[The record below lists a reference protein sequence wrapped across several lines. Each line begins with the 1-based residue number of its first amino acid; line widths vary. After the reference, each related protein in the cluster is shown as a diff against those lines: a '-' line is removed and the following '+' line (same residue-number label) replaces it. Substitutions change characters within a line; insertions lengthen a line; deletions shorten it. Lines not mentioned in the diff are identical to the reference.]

1 MSIDGMGAIVHQK
14 QADFLEADDLV
25 LCYTGGR
32 GAGKTHV
39 GALKVLT
46 SSKNGWSWMGVSP
59 DAGVIIETTFPTFL
73 SIAQQYG
80 KLIKYVKSPYPR
92 VWFRTSDGGE
102 ADIIMRSG
110 EKPDKLRGANKSG
123 LWLDEA
129 SIMVRDVLDVTIPT
143 LRHQGR
149 MGQVMMT
156 MTPAGKSHWTFDLL
170 FQQIEQEEIGNFHP
184 SMIREFGGT
193 AYVTKPGTKLVHAPS
208 IDNPFLP
215 EEYVESIRQLYTS
228 EFARQELEGQF
239 IDVGGLFF
247 NRHNFQF
254 IDNPSREVPFQASRV
269 RYWDSAGTA
278 AAGCYTVGLLMCR
291 TPDNRFIVEDVVRG
305 QWSQAER
312 HRQIKATAARD
323 SKKYNNSV
331 VIYFESEG
339 GSGGKEQADQHITM
353 LAGYPVFRD
362 NVSGTA
368 FRKERG
374 LVLPGKAKQT
384 RALPVSACVE
394 NQSMYLV
401 RNPNWNR
408 DFLDEITAFPESS
421 NCDQVDAFSGSF
433 NKLAFRGVH
442 DVVIPKRIDPNLE
455 DKEGGRALLRSHA
468 VEMLEGQKNIKL
480 RS

>member
-1 MSIDGMGAIVHQK
+1 MAIDGIGAVVHQK
-14 QADFLEADDLV
+14 QADFLEADELV

-46 SSKNGWSWMGVSP
+46 SSRDGWSWMGVSP
-59 DAGVIIETTFPTFL
+59 DSGVIIETTFPTFL
-73 SIAQQYG
+73 AMAEQYG

-92 VWFRTSDGGE
+92 IWFRTVDGGV

-129 SIMVRDVLDVTIPT
+129 SIMVRKVLDVTIPT

-170 FQQIEQEEIGNFHP
+170 FTRVEDDSIGKFDP
-184 SMIREFGGT
+184 SLIREFGGT
-193 AYVTKPGTKLVHAPS
+193 AYVPKEGTKLVHAKS
-208 IDNPFLP
+208 LDNPFLP
-215 EEYVESIRQLYTS
+215 EEYVQSIRSLYTDQ
-228 EFARQELEGQF
+228 FARQELEGEF
-239 IDVGGLFF
+239 VDIGGLFF
-247 NRHNFQF
+247 SRQNFQF
-254 IDNPSREVPFQASRV
+254 IDNPVREIPYEAARV

-278 AAGCYTVGLLMCR
+278 DAGCFTVGLLMAR
-291 TPDNRFIVEDVVRG
+291 TEDNRYIVEDVVRG

-312 HRQIKATAARD
+312 HRQIKATAERD

-331 VIYFESEG
+331 VIYFEGEG

-362 NVSGTA
+362 NVSGSQ
-368 FRKERG
+368 FRRERG

-384 RALPVSACVE
+384 RALPVSAAVE
-394 NQSMYLV
+394 NHNIYLV
-401 RNPNWNR
+401 RHSEWNR
-408 DFLDEITAFPESS
+408 AFLDELTAFPESA
-421 NCDQVDAFSGSF
+421 NADQVDAFSGAF
-433 NKLAFRGVH
+433 NKLAFRGIHSVGTPISIKP
-442 DVVIPKRIDPNLE
+442 DE
-455 DKEGGRALLRSHA
+455 DSGRALLRSHA
-468 VEMLEGQKNIKL
+468 VAMLEAQESMRRRRGE
-480 RS
+480 